1 MSLRIVGDGELY
13 RAEHRHDP
21 LCGLVEVLP
30 ETVLQKGEF
39 HGGGCLAHAVA
50 FGEVADS
57 AGGIAA
63 AAQAAEG
70 GHTGI
75 VPAGDLA
82 LLHQLPQ
89 LPLGHDRVVD
99 AQPGKLDLPGMRGH
113 RAVGDDPVVERAMI
127 LKLQGTEGVG
137 DALQRVLQGVGKVI
151 HGVDAPFVAQ
161 AVVVLMV
168 DAVEHR
174 VPHVEVA
181 TAQVDFGPQGYICR
195 WGTPRPSSGRRG
207 PALLHRPVPP
217 GRAGR
222 GVHIAPIFPELL
234 RSQGADVGQPL
245 FDELHGI
252 LVHLLKVVGGIE
264 EAIPPVI
271 AQPVDVLLDGLHVLH
286 IFLGGIG
293 VVHAEVAQATVFF
306 SGAEV
311 DKDGLGMPDVEVA
324 VGFGRE
330 AGVDG
335 HTLELPALC
344 DILVDKIMDEVL
356 RHYRGFG
363 GAGGLV
369 FLGHVS
375 SLLYFHASHYFTL

>member
-1 MSLRIVGDGELY
+1 M
-13 RAEHRHDP
+13 
-21 LCGLVEVLP
+21 
-30 ETVLQKGEF
+30 
-39 HGGGCLAHAVA
+39 
-50 FGEVADS
+50 
-57 AGGIAA
+57 
-63 AAQAAEG
+63 
-70 GHTGI
+70 
-75 VPAGDLA
+75 
-82 LLHQLPQ
+82 
-89 LPLGHDRVVD
+89 
-99 AQPGKLDLPGMRGH
+99 
-113 RAVGDDPVVERAMI
+113 
-127 LKLQGTEGVG
+127 
-137 DALQRVLQGVGKVI
+137 GKVI
-151 HGVDAPFVAQ
+151 HGVDAPFVAL
-161 AVVVLMV
+161 AVVVHMV

-181 TAQVDFGPQGYICR
+181 AAQIDFGPQGIFAV
-195 WGTPRPSSGRRG
+195 GELPGLHPGEEVQ
-207 PALLHRPVPP
+207 ALLHRPVPP

-245 FDELHGI
+245 LDELHGI

-335 HTLELPALC
+335 HTLELPALR